1 MLLFISGYEDYN
13 YGYGYGQDNSGN
25 YGYGMATSNS
35 WEMPN
40 SDTDMNY
47 NASTGTSADDVI
59 ANFTPHL
66 DMVSHLETDM
76 MQGGHYGSGGA
87 R

>member
-1 MLLFISGYEDYN
+1 MG
-13 YGYGYGQDNSGN
+13 
-25 YGYGMATSNS
+25 TSNS

-40 SDTDMNY
+40 SNTDMNF

-59 ANFTPHL
+59 SNFNQRL
-66 DMVSHLETDM
+66 DMVSHLDTET
-76 MQGGHYGSGGA
+76 MQGGHYGSGGD